1 MVLFAFKKYASDSN
15 LLGDVK
21 RVSGNPFR
29 ARKSK
34 LDSFIDIVGVES
46 DAVVA
51 VKASVSTEAVR
62 SFRARRGIPAL
73 WRGETEQPAAPAP
86 RMRRAEK
93 AAFRGR
99 RSRVEPY
106 AHLLGERPDK
116 DVAAMAGVTVQNV
129 RAYRL
134 RRGIELS
141 SSSPPTSLSHVRA
154 LFATASSDD
163 AARVPSSEPNQWAYL
178 VTVQIGA
185 EEKDFVVFGES
196 LSDAAKTAERRI
208 AERIP
213 HARVLEIATVAEAL

>member
-1 MVLFAFKKYASDSN
+1 MLFASEKYASDSN
-15 LLGDVK
+15 LLGEMK
-21 RVSGNPFR
+21 RVSGSPFR

-46 DAVVA
+46 DAAVA

-62 SFRARRGIPAL
+62 SFRARRGIPAM
-73 WRGETEQPAAPAP
+73 WRGETERPASPA
-86 RMRRAEK
+86 RRKRRAEK
-93 AAFRGR
+93 TTFRGR
-99 RSRVEPY
+99 RSRIEPY
-106 AHLLGERPDK
+106 AHLLGERADK

-129 RAYRL
+129 RAYRR
-134 RRGIELS
+134 RRGIELR
-141 SSSPPTSLSHVRA
+141 SSSPATSLSHVRA

-163 AARVPSSEPNQWAYL
+163 AARVSSSEPDQWAYL